1 MPELNPQMA
10 AILALIAD
18 AMKGRPQRTALSPLE
33 ARAQTSAT
41 TEAFW
46 NADRPT
52 LWAVYNHEIPGPG
65 GRIRVRLYDPGIE
78 RPAPCLIYIHGG
90 GWVIC
95 NLETHDGVCRR
106 LAQAGAFLVASVD
119 YRLAPEHKFPAG
131 LEDCIA
137 SARWLARH
145 GGEWG
150 IDTARLAI
158 GGDSAGANLA
168 LASLLRLRDTGESP
182 MLAGLLIYGAYAAYT
197 AASETPSQR
206 AFGDGSYILSAAD
219 MRWFWNHYVRDEA
232 DNLDPLAAPLLAEL
246 AGLPPLMLTAA
257 EFDPLLDDS
266 TALVAR
272 LEAAGVPYRYVLWPG
287 ITHASIQMTRM
298 LDVAQEHIEDMAA
311 WVKARLLQ

>member
-10 AILALIAD
+10 AILALIAE
-18 AMKGRPQRTALSPLE
+18 AMRGRPERSTLSAVE

-52 LWAVYNHEIPGPG
+52 LWAVYNHEIAGPG
-65 GRIRVRLYDPGIE
+65 GSIRIRLYDPGIA
-78 RPAPCLIYIHGG
+78 RPAPCLVYIHGG

-95 NLETHDGVCRR
+95 NLDTHDGVCRR
-106 LAQAGAFLVASVD
+106 LAQAGGFLVASVD

-131 LEDCIA
+131 LKDCIA
-137 SARWLARH
+137 AVRWLA
-145 GGEWG
+145 GQGADWG
-150 IDTARLAI
+150 IDTGRLAV

-168 LASLLRLRDTGESP
+168 LATLLSLGAAGQSPLR
-182 MLAGLLIYGAYAAYT
+182 AGLLIYGAYAAYT
-197 AASETPSQR
+197 EDFESASQR
-206 AFGDGSYILSAAD
+206 AFGDGSYVLSAAD
-219 MRWFWNHYVRDEA
+219 MRWFWSHYIKDERD
-232 DNLDPLAAPLLAEL
+232 NRNPLAVPLLAEL

-272 LEAAGVPYRYVLWPG
+272 LEAAGVPHRYVLWPG
-287 ITHASIQMTRM
+287 VTHACVQMTRM
-298 LDVAQEHIEDMAA
+298 LDVAKDHIEDMAA
-311 WVKARLLQ
+311 WVRTQLMA